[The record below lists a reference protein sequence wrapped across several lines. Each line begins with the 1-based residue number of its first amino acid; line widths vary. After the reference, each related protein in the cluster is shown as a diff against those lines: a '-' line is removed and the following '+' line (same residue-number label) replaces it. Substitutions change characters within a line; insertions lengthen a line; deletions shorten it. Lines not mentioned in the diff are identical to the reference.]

1 MNTSFASLNWK
12 DPPSEQAEKR
22 VSSAPAAWLMN
33 LPDLQVK
40 YPNQHLR
47 YFQCI
52 QQVDSCRKP
61 DQFEQTEHC
70 QISGVGLQAIPT
82 LRPG

>member
-12 DPPSEQAEKR
+12 GPSEQAEKR

-40 YPNQHLR
+40 YPDQHLR
-47 YFQCI
+47 HFQCI
-52 QQVDSCRKP
+52 QQVDMFTDYDR
-61 DQFEQTEHC
+61 QF
-70 QISGVGLQAIPT
+70 SA
-82 LRPG
+82 